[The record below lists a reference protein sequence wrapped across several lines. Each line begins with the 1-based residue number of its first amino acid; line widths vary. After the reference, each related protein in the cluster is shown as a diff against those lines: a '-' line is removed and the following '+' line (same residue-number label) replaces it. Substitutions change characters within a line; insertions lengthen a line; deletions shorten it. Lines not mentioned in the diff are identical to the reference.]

1 MPATPVY
8 QLRDILPNGLTV
20 EAVVWQVP
28 VAVPG
33 CAHPYKYQLYCR
45 RAGTCLVRYDNER
58 DKGDHKHLG
67 HLEVPYGFVSIEQ
80 LMADFIADV
89 ERLGG

>member
-1 MPATPVY
+1 MLATPIY

-33 CAHPYKYQLYCR
+33 CSHPYKYRLYCG

-58 DKGDHKHLG
+58 GKGDHKHLG
-67 HLEVPYGFVSIEQ
+67 NLEVPYGFVSIER

>member
-1 MPATPVY
+1 MLATPIY

-33 CAHPYKYQLYCR
+33 CSHPYKYRLYCGR
-45 RAGTCLVRYDNER
+45 SGTCLVRYDNER
-58 DKGDHKHLG
+58 GKGDHKHLG
-67 HLEVPYGFVSIEQ
+67 NLEVPYGFVSIER